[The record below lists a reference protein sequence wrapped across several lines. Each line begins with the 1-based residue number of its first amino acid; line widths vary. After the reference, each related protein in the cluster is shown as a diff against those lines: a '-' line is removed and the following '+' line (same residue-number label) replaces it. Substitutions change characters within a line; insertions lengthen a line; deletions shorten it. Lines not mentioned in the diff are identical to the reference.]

1 VAVSK
6 AENNEQID
14 ADIQQAKKDV
24 LRARDIIPAGAKRDR
39 PDSAPLPAAEQKQT
53 EIPSFDLA
61 EEIMANQRKITAIKR
76 KAPGKK
82 TKVEKVRPQAERL
95 GYTIEPPMPASPQ
108 EDRIIA
114 EIVARDI
121 DRMCRGGTLG
131 SVK

>member
-1 VAVSK
+1 VEVSK

-24 LRARDIIPAGAKRDR
+24 LRARDIIPCVPKRDR
-39 PDSAPLPAAEQKQT
+39 PDSPPLPTAEQKQI
-53 EIPSFDLA
+53 EVPSFDLA

-82 TKVEKVRPQAERL
+82 TAVEKVRQQAERL
-95 GYTIEPPMPASPQ
+95 GHTIEPPMPASPE

-121 DRMCRGGTLG
+121 DRLCRGATLG

>member
-24 LRARDIIPAGAKRDR
+24 LRARDIIPGAAKHDK
-39 PDSAPLPAAEQKQT
+39 PDSPPLPAAEQKQI
-53 EIPSFDLA
+53 EVPRFDLA
-61 EEIMANQRKITAIKR
+61 EEIMAEQRKITAVKR
-76 KAPGKK
+76 QGPGKK
-82 TKVEKVRPQAERL
+82 TTVEKVRPQAERL
-95 GYTIEPPMPASPQ
+95 GLTIEPPMLASPE

-121 DRMCRGGTLG
+121 DRLCRGVTLG

>member
-1 VAVSK
+1 MSK

-24 LRARDIIPAGAKRDR
+24 LRARDIIPGGTKRDR
-39 PDSAPLPAAEQKQT
+39 PDSPPLPAAEQKQI
-53 EIPSFDLA
+53 EVPSFDLA
-61 EEIMANQRKITAIKR
+61 EEIMANQRKITTIKR

-82 TKVEKVRPQAERL
+82 TTVEKVRPQAERL
-95 GYTIEPPMPASPQ
+95 GYTIEPPMPASPE

-121 DRMCRGGTLG
+121 DRLCRGGTLG

>member
-1 VAVSK
+1 MSN

-24 LRARDIIPAGAKRDR
+24 LRARDIIPGPTKHDKS
-39 PDSAPLPAAEQKQT
+39 DSPPLPAAEQKQI
-53 EIPSFDLA
+53 EVPRFDLA
-61 EEIMANQRKITAIKR
+61 EEIMANQRKIIAIKR

-82 TKVEKVRPQAERL
+82 TAVERSKPQVEHIGR
-95 GYTIEPPMPASPQ
+95 TIEPPMPASPE

-121 DRMCRGGTLG
+121 DRLCRGVTLG
-131 SVK
+131 SIK